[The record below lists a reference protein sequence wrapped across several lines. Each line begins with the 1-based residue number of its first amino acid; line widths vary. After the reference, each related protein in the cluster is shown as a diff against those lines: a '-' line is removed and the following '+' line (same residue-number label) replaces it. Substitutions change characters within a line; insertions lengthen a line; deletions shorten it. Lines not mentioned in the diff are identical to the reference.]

1 MKAIIEF
8 EIEDLDNEE
17 DTKNKLIQDFSHQLQ
32 DWLDGKGII
41 NIKFVKDD
49 KKDNDYTKINWIT
62 DNSIN

>member
-8 EIEDLDNEE
+8 EIEDLDNKE
-17 DTKNKLIQDFSHQLQ
+17 DTKNKLIQDFSQQLQ

-62 DNSIN
+62 DKSIN

>member
-17 DTKNKLIQDFSHQLQ
+17 DTKNKLIQDFSQQLQ

-62 DNSIN
+62 DKSIN